1 MFLSIAEVT
10 EVKREENGGF
20 WLEAQIEVPEDV
32 FAVELALEEFGSEA
46 KSAPLS
52 NLFAG
57 THNLTVKGGGVSP
70 LKVGDTI
77 PAKCF
82 REGELGKP

>member
-1 MFLSIAEVT
+1 MFLNIAEVT
-10 EVKREENGGF
+10 EVNQEENGRF
-20 WLEAQIEVPEDV
+20 WLEAQIDVPEDV
-32 FAVELALEEFGSEA
+32 FAVELALEEFGSDA

-77 PAKCF
+77 TAKCF
-82 REGELGKP
+82 REEELEKP

>member
-1 MFLSIAEVT
+1 MFSSIAKVT
-10 EVKREENGGF
+10 EVKQEENGGF
-20 WLEAQIEVPEDV
+20 WLETQIVVPEHV
-32 FAVELALEEFGSEA
+32 FAVEPVLEEFGSEA

-57 THNLTVKGGGVSP
+57 THNLTVEGPGVSP

-82 REGELGKP
+82 REEELEKS

>member
-1 MFLSIAEVT
+1 L
-10 EVKREENGGF
+10 KLEENSEF
-20 WLEAQIEVPEDV
+20 WLEAQIVVPEHA
-32 FAVELALEEFGSEA
+32 FAVELVLEQFGSEA
-46 KSAPLS
+46 KSTPSS

-57 THNLTVKGGGVSP
+57 THNLTVEGAGVSS

-82 REGELGKP
+82 CEDDLEKQ